1 MQALLELSCL
11 ANMYYYYII
20 TCILFYSDFMY
31 LLLIFLSSAPSQM
44 PTCDQHTHDPLSNN
58 LRIGRVRQ
66 VALISETVAA
76 ATQSNPP
83 RLLIEP
89 PQRQVTC
96 VRYLG
101 CIM

>member
-1 MQALLELSCL
+1 MQVLLELSCL
-11 ANMYYYYII
+11 ANMYYCYII

-31 LLLIFLSSAPSQM
+31 LLIFISSAPSQM

-89 PQRQVTC
+89 PQRQVTY